1 MDYFMKVYKKKT
13 GMDVHRNNRA
23 VQKLR
28 REVEKAKRT
37 LSSQQTA
44 RVEIENFFD
53 GNDFSEV
60 LSRAKFEELNM
71 VGP

>member
-13 GMDVHRNNRA
+13 GMDVRRNNRA